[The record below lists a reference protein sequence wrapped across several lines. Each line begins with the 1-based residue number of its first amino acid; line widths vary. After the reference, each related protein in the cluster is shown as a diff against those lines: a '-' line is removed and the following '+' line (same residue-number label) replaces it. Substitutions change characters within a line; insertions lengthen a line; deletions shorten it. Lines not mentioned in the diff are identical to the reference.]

1 LPNTPL
7 SKSSLGR
14 LGLGPDTAHSP
25 FYLYTR
31 LYLALFTFL
40 VDITINNHIKMFF
53 SFLFFFL
60 LASVREL
67 FTHACYRRRVIKMQG
82 GGELKASCLFLQ
94 RHWAAKCRCWMKLSS
109 DSLSAP
115 RLLFF
120 VFMFLFSQDLVLS
133 LLLSFLFIF
142 FLVFISVSSLFFG
155 SLFFLLSPFYR
166 VRPWEGFLSLYSL
179 GSKSCIELIGSV
191 FG

>member
-1 LPNTPL
+1 MILWFYDP
-7 SKSSLGR
+7 
-14 LGLGPDTAHSP
+14 GLQSR
-25 FYLYTR
+25 FILYISC
-31 LYLALFTFL
+31 LVKKAFL
-40 VDITINNHIKMFF
+40 TILICITIIQRC
-53 SFLFFFL
+53 SFLSFFFL
-60 LASVREL
+60 HASVREL
-67 FTHACYRRRVIKMQG
+67 FAHACYRRRVIKMQG
-82 GGELKASCLFLQ
+82 GGELKVTCLFLQ
-94 RHWAAKCRCWMKLSS
+94 RPWAAKCRCWMKLSS

-120 VFMFLFSQDLVLS
+120 VFMFLLSQDLVLSS

-155 SLFFLLSPFYR
+155 PLFFLLSPFYR

-179 GSKSCIELIGSV
+179 GSKSCIEWIGSV

>member
-1 LPNTPL
+1 MDKVFGL

-14 LGLGPDTAHSP
+14 LGLGPRTGHSP

-31 LYLALFTFL
+31 LDLALSTFL
-40 VDITINNHIKMFF
+40 VCITIIQRC
-53 SFLFFFL
+53 SFFFFL
-60 LASVREL
+60 HASVREL
-67 FTHACYRRRVIKMQG
+67 FAHACYRRRVIKMQG
-82 GGELKASCLFLQ
+82 GGELKVTCLFLQ
-94 RHWAAKCRCWMKLSS
+94 RPWAAKCRCWMKLSS

-179 GSKSCIELIGSV
+179 GSSSCIEWIGSV